1 VTKGGRRADRRGS
14 CGLHGGPQKG
24 LPKKMTQLEVEAF
37 FAPMG
42 NVKSVRMRRFPNA
55 PRDFKVARSLSM

>member
-1 VTKGGRRADRRGS
+1 
-14 CGLHGGPQKG
+14 LHGGPQKG